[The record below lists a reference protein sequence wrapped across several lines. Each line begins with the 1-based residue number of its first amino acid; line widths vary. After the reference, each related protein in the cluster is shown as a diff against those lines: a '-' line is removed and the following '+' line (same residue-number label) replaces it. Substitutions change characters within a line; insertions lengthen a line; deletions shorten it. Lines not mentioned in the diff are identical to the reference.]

1 MKMNFAIFSESLK
14 REESV
19 YVTETHTVVIHEYIT
34 RVSISYV
41 IRRGRTIN
49 RAFTAP

>member
-1 MKMNFAIFSESLK
+1 MKMNLAIFSESLK
-14 REESV
+14 REETV
-19 YVTETHTVVIHEYIT
+19 YVTETHTIVIHGFAT

-49 RAFTAP
+49 RAFTTP